1 MRFFPGKLIKY
12 QTQIYRIVFQCKF
25 LESDNFYFFGFRLKT
40 SQLLFQAMPARAHR
54 GTAFMSM
61 FQCCFLW
68 DSDKVYQNLIF
79 DTFVINDPHQFFNT
93 SKVNTQNIV
102 FCIKCFFL
110 ATSFTRFSAISFC
123 FLAVISKP
131 NVQFREFKDK
141 KFDFGS
147 YLVISIEKTQGN
159 SV

>member
-1 MRFFPGKLIKY
+1 MRLSSLAL
-12 QTQIYRIVFQCKF
+12 TVVFTVRTPRENSCQNVKH
-25 LESDNFYFFGFRLKT
+25 K
-40 SQLLFQAMPARAHR
+40 HR
-54 GTAFMSM
+54 GTAFMSV
-61 FQCCFLW
+61 FQSCFLW

>member
-1 MRFFPGKLIKY
+1 
-12 QTQIYRIVFQCKF
+12 
-25 LESDNFYFFGFRLKT
+25 
-40 SQLLFQAMPARAHR
+40 
-54 GTAFMSM
+54 MSM

-79 DTFVINDPHQFFNT
+79 DTFVINGPHQFFNT

-123 FLAVISKP
+123 FLVVISKP

>member
-1 MRFFPGKLIKY
+1 MRSSIELVSTGPAQGANFRGCTLLNSPFWKAEFGNFLFPSP
-12 QTQIYRIVFQCKF
+12 R
-25 LESDNFYFFGFRLKT
+25 KT
-40 SQLLFQAMPARAHR
+40 GGARAHR

-131 NVQFREFKDK
+131 NVQFR
-141 KFDFGS
+141 
-147 YLVISIEKTQGN
+147 
-159 SV
+159 

>member
-1 MRFFPGKLIKY
+1 MWIRLLSRKNGRIWRKWGGLPLMCTLIKSGRKKY
-12 QTQIYRIVFQCKF
+12 DLTSFVIYFNLVTRTPLHC
-25 LESDNFYFFGFRLKT
+25 T
-40 SQLLFQAMPARAHR
+40 HR

-131 NVQFREFKDK
+131 NVQFR
-141 KFDFGS
+141 
-147 YLVISIEKTQGN
+147 
-159 SV
+159 

>member
-1 MRFFPGKLIKY
+1 
-12 QTQIYRIVFQCKF
+12 
-25 LESDNFYFFGFRLKT
+25 
-40 SQLLFQAMPARAHR
+40 
-54 GTAFMSM
+54 MSM

-68 DSDKVYQNLIF
+68 DSDEVYQNLIF
-79 DTFVINDPHQFFNT
+79 YSFVINDPHQFFNT

-131 NVQFREFKDK
+131 NLQFWEFKDK
-141 KFDFGS
+141 KFNFGFH
-147 YLVISIEKTQGN
+147 LVISITKNRGHSFWRSLESN
-159 SV
+159 LSSLSVCFWVYYLHLL

>member
-1 MRFFPGKLIKY
+1 MGCSTIHYPNLHVVFSRQLMPGGTVGRALWLACAVY
-12 QTQIYRIVFQCKF
+12 
-25 LESDNFYFFGFRLKT
+25 LSLLKSLT
-40 SQLLFQAMPARAHR
+40 HR
-54 GTAFMSM
+54 GTAFMSL
-61 FQCCFLW
+61 FQICFLW
-68 DSDKVYQNLIF
+68 DSGKVYQNLIF

-131 NVQFREFKDK
+131 NLQFREFKDK

>member
-1 MRFFPGKLIKY
+1 MQWFETVPFKALFGKMFPRCDVIRAA
-12 QTQIYRIVFQCKF
+12 RIHGCQ
-25 LESDNFYFFGFRLKT
+25 LYFFHKIDYIIW
-40 SQLLFQAMPARAHR
+40 LFLSKYMLFIILFMKNSISAAQAHR

-131 NVQFREFKDK
+131 NVQFR
-141 KFDFGS
+141 
-147 YLVISIEKTQGN
+147 
-159 SV
+159 

>member
-1 MRFFPGKLIKY
+1 M
-12 QTQIYRIVFQCKF
+12 F
-25 LESDNFYFFGFRLKT
+25 LFAINCGYSLNMLVGLDFMVATNLFNFLT
-40 SQLLFQAMPARAHR
+40 LFHR

-131 NVQFREFKDK
+131 NVQFKEFKDK